1 MSWKDL
7 EWLPF
12 TMKGNLIG
20 KDSVW
25 FESCFFSSTHP
36 ISCVFTHKVIQILF
50 SFNHENLLG
59 IKTSIFQNFF
69 LSHCNIYYPLK
80 VCNCHGIDPIITIN
94 YYYEILRWIYTSTFA
109 SATLQGRNELRHSN
123 RNDLNECFRLEKNEA
138 WFCKETFN
146 LDFSA
151 EEVLG
156 EVHGIL

>member
-1 MSWKDL
+1 MTKYCSKKWVGELKRP
-7 EWLPF
+7 WMVAF

-25 FESCFFSSTHP
+25 FESCFSSSTHP

-59 IKTSIFQNFF
+59 IKTSIFQKNC
-69 LSHCNIYYPLK
+69 LSHCNICYPLK

-109 SATLQGRNELRHSN
+109 SATLQGRNELEDIRIGM
-123 RNDLNECFRLEKNEA
+123 
-138 WFCKETFN
+138 T
-146 LDFSA
+146 
-151 EEVLG
+151 
-156 EVHGIL
+156 